1 MREVLLRIKGGAGRA
16 APNGAH
22 CSTTTSPPTARDGA
36 TPGPPRGLGVQIRFW
51 DPAAEGGILSGTGRE
66 NAGLGRFW
74 PLFVGVPL
82 IALLAVAAILLSGG
96 GGGPSQPA
104 PDDRPRASG
113 DGGEKDPKLGTPT
126 LGSADAPVV
135 MTEYSDYQ

>member
-1 MREVLLRIKGGAGRA
+1 L
-16 APNGAH
+16 
-22 CSTTTSPPTARDGA
+22 
-36 TPGPPRGLGVQIRFW
+36 
-51 DPAAEGGILSGTGRE
+51 DPAEGGILSGTGRE
-66 NAGLGRFW
+66 SAGLGRFW

-96 GGGPSQPA
+96 GDGPSQP
-104 PDDRPRASG
+104 PQDDRPQASG
-113 DGGEKDPKLGTPT
+113 GGEEDSKLGTPA

>member
-1 MREVLLRIKGGAGRA
+1 L
-16 APNGAH
+16 
-22 CSTTTSPPTARDGA
+22 
-36 TPGPPRGLGVQIRFW
+36 

-66 NAGLGRFW
+66 SAGLGRFW
-74 PLFVGVPL
+74 PLFLGVPL

-96 GGGPSQPA
+96 GDGPSQP
-104 PDDRPRASG
+104 PQDDRPQASG
-113 DGGEKDPKLGTPT
+113 GGEEDSKLGTPA

>member
-1 MREVLLRIKGGAGRA
+1 L
-16 APNGAH
+16 
-22 CSTTTSPPTARDGA
+22 
-36 TPGPPRGLGVQIRFW
+36 
-51 DPAAEGGILSGTGRE
+51 DPAVEGGILSGTGRE
-66 NAGLGRFW
+66 SAGLGRFW

-96 GGGPSQPA
+96 GDGPSQP
-104 PDDRPRASG
+104 PQDDRPQASG
-113 DGGEKDPKLGTPT
+113 GGEEDSKLGTPA

>member
-1 MREVLLRIKGGAGRA
+1 M
-16 APNGAH
+16 
-22 CSTTTSPPTARDGA
+22 
-36 TPGPPRGLGVQIRFW
+36 
-51 DPAAEGGILSGTGRE
+51 DPAEGGILSGTGRE
-66 NAGLGRFW
+66 SAGVGRFW

-96 GGGPSQPA
+96 GDGPSQP
-104 PDDRPRASG
+104 PQDGGSQASG
-113 DGGEKDPKLGTPT
+113 GGGGEEDSKLGTPA